1 MIKQSKD
8 FWILKQN
15 KLIPSEA
22 LAWES
27 LFTQGSGYLQIRG
40 SFEERLENSPQN
52 IEYVRKTTNV
62 SAEKFIDQSTRW
74 GCYIPG
80 IYSPHP
86 VFNNEITNLPFPLG
100 IDLYVSGERLDPIN
114 STITGFSR
122 ELNLKT
128 ALLERNMIWKCKSG
142 AVLNIKWRRIV
153 HAPIKKLI
161 LQEVV
166 IISDKD
172 TEIEVAAGIDGDV
185 RTNGYNH
192 FTRVECQASDMGC
205 FCVVETDGGN
215 RVEIASIML
224 GNDWKG
230 EANDKSARQIKK
242 IKLKAG
248 EQLVLEKRSSLSC
261 DRDVDLLT
269 AREVLDKYKDIS
281 FEKLLAGHIEE
292 WEKRWEKSD
301 IKIKGDKKS
310 QLNVRASIYHILR
323 SYVDDD
329 RVSICSKGYSS
340 DAYWGRFFWDTE
352 MYIMPFFL
360 YTDPDKAKNL
370 MNFRINTLPA
380 ARENARSYGYA
391 GARYPWEADSNGKEN
406 CPDYLWQFRDHQIH
420 ISGDV
425 IYGFLHYAY
434 ATGDY
439 SYLKED
445 AAEAIIEIC
454 RYWMDRIDIVDGKS
468 ALLAVTGP
476 DEYNPLKNN
485 NSYTNQIAIYSL
497 KAGVSVGK
505 ETGVDDGEIA
515 RWEKTA
521 ENIPILRRP
530 DGMILQFAEFESLA
544 EPDFANYWKDRNKPY
559 AEFIDEERIYRNKS
573 SKQPD
578 VLMMMWLFMNK
589 FSREEIKK
597 AWDYY
602 EPYCTH
608 DSSLSPGIHGLIATR
623 LNLEKE
629 AWKYWEKTADFD
641 FNIKNGKAGLGVH
654 IGCLASI
661 WQFAVFGFAG
671 IKTAMESETLTI
683 NPLLPRKW
691 EQVSFP
697 LIWKGQ
703 KVRITINHKK
713 IFVENMSDDDLKI
726 NICGNEYIISAQKS
740 IEHIVQII

>member
-15 KLIPSEA
+15 KLIPSET

-40 SFEERLENSPQN
+40 SFEEKLEDSPQN
-52 IEYVRKTTNV
+52 IEYVRSTTNV
-62 SAEKFIDQSTRW
+62 SAEKFIEQNARW

-114 STITGFSR
+114 STIAGFSR

-128 ALLERNMIWKCKSG
+128 ALLSRNMIWKCKSG
-142 AVLNIKWRRIV
+142 VILNIKWRRIV
-153 HAPIKKLI
+153 HALVKKLI

-166 IISDKD
+166 IVPDKD
-172 TEIEVAAGIDGDV
+172 IEIKVVAGIDGDV
-185 RTNGYNH
+185 RTNGHNH
-192 FTRVECQASDMGC
+192 FTKIECQASSSGC
-205 FCVVETDGGN
+205 FCAVETEGGN
-215 RVEIASIML
+215 RVEVASMML
-224 GNDWKG
+224 GNNWEG
-230 EANDKSARQIKK
+230 ETTSKSARQVKK

-248 EQLVLEKRSSLSC
+248 EQLILEKRSALSC
-261 DRDVDLLT
+261 DRDTDKLS
-269 AREVLDKYKDIS
+269 AKEVLNKYKNIS
-281 FEKLLAGHIEE
+281 FEKLLAGHIEI
-292 WEKRWEKSD
+292 WEERWEKSD
-301 IKIKGDKKS
+301 IEIRGDKKS
-310 QLNVRASIYHILR
+310 QLNVRASIYHLLR

-352 MYIMPFFL
+352 MYIIPFFL
-360 YTDPDKAKNL
+360 YTDPAKAKNL

-391 GARYPWEADSNGKEN
+391 GAKYPWEADADGKEN
-406 CPDYLWQFRDHQIH
+406 CPGYLWQFRDHQIH

-439 SYLKED
+439 NYLKKD
-445 AAEAIIEIC
+445 AAEAIKEIC
-454 RYWMDRIDIVDGKS
+454 RYWMDRIDNVDGKS
-468 ALLAVTGP
+468 VLLAVTGP

-485 NSYTNQIAIYSL
+485 NSFTNQIVIHSL
-497 KAGVSVGK
+497 KTGASIGK
-505 ETGVDDGEIA
+505 EAGMNNKEIA
-515 RWEKTA
+515 GWGKTA

-530 DGMILQFAEFESLA
+530 DGMILQFAEFEYLA
-544 EPDFANYWKDRNKPY
+544 EPDFESNWKDRSKPY
-559 AEFIDEERIYRNKS
+559 AEFVDEERIYRNKS

-578 VLMMMWLFMNK
+578 VLMMMWLFMNE
-589 FSREEIKK
+589 FSREEIKQ

-608 DSSLSPGIHGLIATR
+608 DSSLSPGIHGIIAAR
-623 LNLEKE
+623 LGLKKE
-629 AWKYWEKTADFD
+629 AREYWEKTADFD
-641 FNIKNGKAGLGVH
+641 FNIKNGKVSLGVH

-661 WQFAVFGFAG
+661 WQLVVFGFAG
-671 IKTAMESETLTI
+671 VKTAMESEILTI
-683 NPLLPRKW
+683 NPVLPEGW

-703 KVRITINHKK
+703 RVKVTINHKE
-713 IFVENMSDDDLKI
+713 IFVENMSDDDLKV
-726 NICGNEYIISAQKS
+726 NICGKEYIIEALKS
-740 IEHIVQII
+740 VRHIIQVI